1 MKEDKTM
8 KYIKP
13 QIEVITISSQAT
25 MTTVSIIGG
34 DTEIQLGKYRNNEN
48 DFGGGVWEEF

>member
-48 DFGGGVWEEF
+48 DFGGGAWEEF